1 MKNIFFILFIFIFC
15 SCVYNKKPE
24 DHLNP
29 DRNINKPLSGKK
41 IYISGCL
48 SGLKAKKIYI
58 FQHPFFKQLLD
69 STIIK
74 NDSFSLIIDSSI
86 LLDINDTYGIKVK
99 GEDGKIFRAFFYNHV
114 LSTKAQKYLDD
125 GFIIDTNFITIN
137 GNKSFDS
144 GLVIKASVTNDS
156 YLRLQMT
163 QFGYLDNDSIK
174 RTLQVKNYISI
185 INQYPK
191 SMYLL
196 YQLSLNKSV
205 IRKNEFFSFLQ
216 LFDEAVIKTELGKKM
231 LTYAEM
237 KSDTQQLPDMNLE
250 GKDGKSLNIIDT
262 SAKLNMLVIWASWCG
277 PCREEIPFLKKIYNQ
292 YKDLGLNITSIS
304 IDRDITQW
312 KNALNSEKMPWKQLI
327 VPQNKTELFNTFYEV
342 GDIPYVIFLNKKG
355 NVIGRSIGIDANT
368 EEEYKSIIDK
378 NIQF

>member
-1 MKNIFFILFIFIFC
+1 MKNIFYILFIFFFC

-24 DHLNP
+24 DYLNP
-29 DRNINKPLSGKK
+29 DRNIKKPLSGKK
-41 IYISGCL
+41 ILISGCL
-48 SGLKAKKIYI
+48 SGLKAKKVYI

-69 STIIK
+69 SANIK
-74 NDSFSLIIDSSI
+74 KDSFSLIIDSSI

-99 GEDGKIFRAFFYNHV
+99 GEDGKVFRAFFYNHV

-156 YLRLQMT
+156 YFRLQMT

-191 SMYLL
+191 SLYLL

-231 LTYAEM
+231 LTYAEI

-250 GKDGKSLNIIDT
+250 GKDGKPLSIIDT

-277 PCREEIPFLKKIYNQ
+277 PCREEIPQIKKLYDQ
-292 YKDLGLNITSIS
+292 YKYRGLSIASIS
-304 IDRDITQW
+304 IDEDIISW
-312 KNALNSEKMPWKQLI
+312 KRALNSESMPWRQLI
-327 VPQNKTELFNTFYEV
+327 VPKKKTELFNTLYEV
-342 GDIPYVIFLNKKG
+342 GSIPYVIFLDNKGK
-355 NVIGRSIGIDANT
+355 VITRSIGVDANT
-368 EEEYKSIIDK
+368 QEEYKIIIHK
-378 NIQF
+378 YIPY

>member
-196 YQLSLNKSV
+196 NQLFLNKSV
-205 IRKNEFFSFLQ
+205 IRKNEFSSFLQ
-216 LFDEAVIKTELGKKM
+216 LFDKAVIKTELGKKM
-231 LTYAEM
+231 LTYAEI

-250 GKDGKSLNIIDT
+250 GKDGKPLSIIDT
-262 SAKLNMLVIWASWCG
+262 SAKLNMVVIWASWCG
-277 PCREEIPFLKKIYNQ
+277 PCREEIPQIKKLYDQ
-292 YKDLGLNITSIS
+292 YKYRELSIVSIS
-304 IDRDITQW
+304 IDEDIISW
-312 KNALNSEKMPWKQLI
+312 KRALNSERMPWRQLI
-327 VPQNKTELFNTFYEV
+327 VPKEKTELFNTLYEV
-342 GDIPYVIFLNKKG
+342 GSIPYVIFLDNKGK
-355 NVIGRSIGIDANT
+355 VITRSIGVDANT
-368 EEEYKSIIDK
+368 QEEYKTIIHK
-378 NIQF
+378 YIPY

>member
-1 MKNIFFILFIFIFC
+1 MIFC
-15 SCVYNKKPE
+15 SCINNKKTE
-24 DHLNP
+24 DYSNP
-29 DRNINKPLSGKK
+29 DRNTKKPLSGKK
-41 IYISGCL
+41 IYINGCL
-48 SGLKAKKIYI
+48 SGLKAQKIYI
-58 FQHPFFKQLLD
+58 FQHPYFKQLLD
-69 STIIK
+69 SANIK

-86 LLDINDTYGIKVK
+86 LLDINDSYGIKVK

-114 LSTKAQKYLDD
+114 LSTKAQKFLYD

-137 GNKSFDS
+137 GNRSFDS

-216 LFDEAVIKTELGKKM
+216 LFDKAVIQSELGKKM
-231 LTYAEM
+231 LTYAAR
-237 KSDTQQLPDMNLE
+237 KSDNQQLPDMNLV
-250 GKDGKSLNIIDT
+250 GKDGKPFNIFDT
-262 SAKLNMLVIWASWCG
+262 SAKLNMIVIWASWCG
-277 PCREEIPFLKKIYNQ
+277 PCRDEIPQLKKLYEL
-292 YKDLGLNITSIS
+292 YMYRGLSITSIS
-304 IDRDITQW
+304 IDEDITAW
-312 KNALNSEKMPWKQLI
+312 KRALNSESMPWKQLI
-327 VPQNKTELFNTFYEV
+327 VPKEKTELFNTLYEV
-342 GDIPYVIFLNKKG
+342 GSIPYVIFLDNKGK
-355 NVIGRSIGIDANT
+355 VITRSIGVDANT
-368 EEEYKSIIDK
+368 QEDYKTIIHK
-378 NIQF
+378 YIPK

>member
-86 LLDINDTYGIKVK
+86 LLDINDAYGIKVK

-114 LSTKAQKYLDD
+114 LSTKAQKYLYD